1 MLKLVRTTSSNQDFQ
16 DLIVLL
22 DQVLVIADGDEH
34 AFFAQ
39 YNKVDTINNVVV
51 CYENKIAVG
60 CGAFKKHNDETV
72 EIKRMFVHPDYRG
85 KGVASFIL
93 KELELWATELHYS
106 ESILETG
113 IKLQNA
119 IALYKKSGYAISENY
134 GQYIGIENS
143 VCMKKIIK

>member
-1 MLKLVRTTSSNQDFQ
+1 MQNLLRTTSSNQDFQ

-39 YNKVDTINNVVV
+39 YNKVDAINNVVV
-51 CYENKIAVG
+51 CYENEIAMG
-60 CGAFKKHNDETV
+60 CGAFKKHDDQTV

-85 KGVASFIL
+85 KGVASLIL
-93 KELELWATELHYS
+93 KELELWATELNYS
-106 ESILETG
+106 KSILETG

-143 VCMKKIIK
+143 VCMRKIIK